1 MNTNEEQI
9 GNSTTL
15 PHAIIQK
22 KKGISFVW
30 IVPFVA
36 VIIAAG
42 LVYKTYS
49 EKGPTI
55 TITFNSAEGLEAGK
69 TNIKHKNVVIGK
81 VTAIDLNPDLKGVKI
96 TAELDK
102 GTKEY
107 LNEKTNFWVVRA
119 RFSGG
124 MASGLG
130 TLFSGSYISMDP
142 GIEGAF
148 KKKFK
153 GLEIPPVITSR
164 EQGRH
169 FQLQA
174 PQLGSLTHGSPIY
187 FKGIKVGQVVG
198 YEFSDQ
204 NKDLDITIFIDAPY
218 DRNIFDTTRFW
229 FASGLDM
236 VLDADGVRVD
246 TQSFVSMMIGGLAF
260 ANPDKKLKGSPAE
273 EGYMFP
279 LYDSRK
285 DAMAKKYALKDYYL
299 LKFDH
304 SVRGLS
310 IGAYVEFR
318 GFPFGRVVDIG
329 IEADWESNETKI
341 VVKIEVEPERLRQFT
356 KDNDTPA
363 NALEM
368 MVSKGL
374 RAQLQTGNLIT
385 GSLFVALDIF
395 ETAKPAFI
403 VMHDDI
409 IELPTI
415 PASLD
420 EITSNVTALLANLS
434 KIPVEEIVS
443 ALLNTI
449 NSLDETSRSFKNAG
463 DGINKIV
470 TSDSL
475 KKSINSLNQS
485 MKHIQGLTSELEQD
499 LPAAIDSISEQTVT
513 TLSEIEQLTASDSSV
528 VFELRQALT
537 QFKKAAQSIRELT
550 NYLERHPE
558 ALLQGKGKE

>member
-1 MNTNEEQI
+1 
-9 GNSTTL
+9 
-15 PHAIIQK
+15 
-22 KKGISFVW
+22 
-30 IVPFVA
+30 
-36 VIIAAG
+36 
-42 LVYKTYS
+42 
-49 EKGPTI
+49 
-55 TITFNSAEGLEAGK
+55 
-69 TNIKHKNVVIGK
+69 
-81 VTAIDLNPDLKGVKI
+81 
-96 TAELDK
+96 
-102 GTKEY
+102 
-107 LNEKTNFWVVRA
+107 VRA

-142 GIEGAF
+142 GIEGAA
-148 KKKFK
+148 KQNFK
-153 GLEIPPVITSR
+153 GLEIPPVVSSQ

-169 FQLQA
+169 FQLKA
-174 PQLGSLTHGSPIY
+174 PRLGSLTYGSPIY
-187 FKGIKVGQVVG
+187 FKGVKVGQVVG

-204 NKDLDITIFIDAPY
+204 NKDLDIKIFIDAPY

-229 FASGLDM
+229 FSSGLDM
-236 VLDADGVRVD
+236 VLDASGVRVD

-260 ANPDKKLKGSPAE
+260 ANPDKRLQGSPAE

-285 DAMAKKYALKDYYL
+285 DAMARKYAIKDYYL

-310 IGAYVEFR
+310 IGAHVEFR

-329 IEADWESNETKI
+329 IEADWERNETKI
-341 VVKIEVEPERLRQFT
+341 IVKIEVEPERLSQLI
-356 KDNDTPA
+356 KNNDTPA

-368 MVSKGL
+368 MVGKGL

-395 ETAKPAFI
+395 ETAEPASI

-415 PASLD
+415 PASID
-420 EITSNVTALLANLS
+420 EITSNVTTLLANLS

-449 NSLDETSRSFKNAG
+449 NSLDETSISFKNAG
-463 DGINKIV
+463 DGINELV

-475 KKSINSLNQS
+475 KKSINSLSQS
-485 MKHIQGLTSELEQD
+485 MEHIQSLISALEQD
-499 LPAAIDSISEQTVT
+499 LPAAIDSISEQTVN
-513 TLSEIEQLTASDSSV
+513 TLSGIEQLTTSDSPV
-528 VFELRQALT
+528 VFELRQALN
-537 QFKKAAQSIRELT
+537 QFSKAAQSIRELT

-558 ALLQGKGKE
+558 SLLQGKGRE